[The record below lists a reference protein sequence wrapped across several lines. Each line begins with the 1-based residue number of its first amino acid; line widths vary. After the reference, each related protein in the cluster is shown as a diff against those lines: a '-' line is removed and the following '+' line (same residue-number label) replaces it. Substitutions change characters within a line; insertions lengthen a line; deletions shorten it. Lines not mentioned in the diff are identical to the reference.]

1 MWTIQFRGADNL
13 PQRMVF
19 LFDDG
24 GALRWS
30 GQSLIQ
36 AFRELALADQAEVE
50 IDVDS
55 AIWFLGPVDVI

>member
-1 MWTIQFRGADNL
+1 MWKIQFRGADNL

-19 LFDDG
+19 VFDDEG
-24 GALRWS
+24 TLRWS
-30 GQSLIQ
+30 GQSLLQ
-36 AFRELALADQAEVE
+36 AFRELALADQAQVE